1 VNDLLTNALAW
12 HDAGYCVIP
21 SHEDGSKRPFGPWK
35 QYQQQRPT
43 REQLTAWLTD
53 GPYTAIGI
61 IAGQVSG
68 NVEMIE
74 VERRAVITSA
84 LEFLGDHA
92 RHTGIEPIWTA
103 ALLGCAEQS
112 GGGGVHMFVRVGDQ
126 PVVGNLKLASNRDNE
141 VLAETRGE
149 GGFVIVAP
157 SPARIGQTGPYGFIA
172 GCNPA
177 QTPTLSGEELE
188 ELHNLLRVLDDS
200 PMREQ
205 PPPDPRPTIAH
216 TGLTPGDD
224 FNATADW
231 ADILVPNGWTRI
243 HGGVRNGHPIT
254 WWTRPGKSEGTSAST
269 GGEGDWLYIFS
280 TSTDLPDNQP
290 LTKLYVYAHYHHN
303 GDLNAAARQLARDG
317 YGTPLTPIAD
327 LPPWLHDA
335 NLTPAEEASSD
346 AASQWVSEHLQEIDW
361 HALWADQT
369 EEEWI
374 IEPLLPA
381 RRLVALYSAPKVG
394 KSLLMLELAAAVAT
408 GRPVLGTTPER
419 RHVLYVDFENDPVG
433 DIRTRLQDMDHQ
445 PEQLAGW
452 LHYLSFPTLSALDSE
467 SGSLQLLAAVNHY
480 QAEVVFIDTVSRS
493 VKGEENENDT
503 WLNFYRHTGL
513 KLKQAGVALM
523 RLDHSG
529 KDETKGQRGGSAKV
543 GDVDAVWR
551 MKRLTGDDGEAFLL
565 TCEAHRF
572 QLDSGSDEVVLD
584 RHTDPLRHE
593 IRGGGAEEYRSDLAY
608 WADALDKLECATDA
622 SRDEARAELK
632 NAGFNKLF
640 RNSRYPAIRELRK
653 TRVKPFQLGSVPA
666 NGDGIV
672 VPISAGTAGTGSPRT
687 PNSSTNARPR

>member
-1 VNDLLTNALAW
+1 MNDLLTNALGW

-35 QYQQQRPT
+35 QYQEERPT
-43 REQLTAWLTD
+43 RDQLTAWLAD
-53 GPYTAIGI
+53 GSYTGIGI
-61 IAGQVSG
+61 IAGKVSG

-84 LEFLGDHA
+84 LEFLGEHA

-126 PVVGNLKLASNRDNE
+126 PVAGNLKLASNRDNE

-172 GCNPA
+172 GCKPA

-205 PPPDPRPTIAH
+205 PPPEPRPTIAH

-290 LTKLYVYAHYHHN
+290 LTKLYVYAHYHHD

-327 LPPWLHDA
+327 LPPWQHDA
-335 NLTPAEEASSD
+335 TLTPAEEASSD
-346 AASQWVSEHLQEIDW
+346 AASQWVSQHLQEIDW

-445 PEQLAGW
+445 PGQLTGW

-467 SGSLQLLAAVNHY
+467 SGSLQLLAAVHHY

-551 MKRLTGDDGEAFLL
+551 MKKSKDGEGYFDLV
-565 TCEAHRF
+565 CEAHRF
-572 QLDSGSDEVVLD
+572 QLTAPQITVQ
-584 RHTDPLRHE
+584 RHLGPLRHFVV
-593 IRGGGAEEYRSDLAY
+593 GGGTSATMQQAVERICRKLDDLGVT
-608 WADALDKLECATDA
+608 K
-622 SRDEARAELK
+622 
-632 NAGFNKLF
+632 
-640 RNSRYPAIRELRK
+640 
-653 TRVKPFQLGSVPA
+653 
-666 NGDGIV
+666 
-672 VPISAGTAGTGSPRT
+672 SAGQKACKAALEGAKLTGSDWSTGETNGSKWQMIAARRRQGLQPFEMSDESEPEQR
-687 PNSSTNARPR
+687 PEQPSPAPDGDDGSRSSGAAA